1 MSIKKKASLRNM
13 GEIYDSGESQR
24 DEREDR
30 KKLKQKHKWHKLS
43 LCRPGSSAG
52 TGSGAGR
59 SLASILLSFTQV
71 CQCVWPSTYRK
82 WKDDSTVER
91 INGC

>member
-30 KKLKQKHKWHKLS
+30 KKLKQKHK
-43 LCRPGSSAG
+43 
-52 TGSGAGR
+52 
-59 SLASILLSFTQV
+59 
-71 CQCVWPSTYRK
+71 
-82 WKDDSTVER
+82 
-91 INGC
+91 